1 MARTPASRNIGR
13 VLALLALFWACQ
25 PTVQTVH
32 TAVGARAVPF
42 ARPPAGAWARK
53 PLIARRATSKADGQH
68 SEADDKEDDE
78 VSKLAKEHDEVQ
90 SYDADEV
97 LRWVRQVSR
106 PKDID
111 EFVTQE
117 YIGETLLEKSAA
129 ELDRKLKLPDGPRE
143 RLVKHIKKLKAA
155 AAVRDFKK
163 KLEDEGADEDRITMV
178 GDMLSALVKLDAK
191 TVMSSALEDPDVQS
205 VLEQACNATR
215 DDVNSYE
222 PLQVA
227 AWIAANLVSAK
238 YDASAIQQ
246 ALAKLTGML
255 PRQLLE
261 VTQGELESRYNLE
274 AAKAKFLFNAVQD
287 LSDPLVLTFRD
298 LVNDSS
304 YPEFQYKRVWV
315 YRLLTDIPECGY
327 IEDAQL
333 LTSTVGGEVVD
344 VAIGSRKGK
353 RCIPVFYGESG
364 SGKTLQSQLAPALKL
379 GNNSCIV
386 RVFSKTLDDDDPI
399 LENIRHEHAQEN
411 WQKRNALCKNW
422 TLTMLFAQIKSAFWP
437 HDEVVEAWLG
447 NSSRNK
453 QDLGTIVFVIDEVS
467 KCIEL
472 ARGISATQT
481 DIYTTLEQKYCL
493 SAQLVMAGTAA
504 AYILGTPG
512 TSVLSTDP
520 KKVCLTHVGLVQG
533 SKYLGRLLTQLD
545 NQTGVHLK
553 DLQVASVRPYLSNA
567 RTAWFLIETLRCF
580 FSWAPKDVSRKM
592 AGSIWKRYPAATGC
606 YVPLMYRTTNG
617 LQRLKTAEER
627 EGIANRALKLLMHAD
642 LLTPDTMPTLREAV
656 ECVSLGLCNVSNYSQ
671 AQSLLAQD
679 GQSKTYR
686 DDLIFQ
692 SSPALAHMLLAAF
705 DVPEVVPHQDGDSL
719 EAVIMEAER
728 RFSEVLTGRK
738 AIALTLPHALPPQLN
753 QQNMTGLP
761 LEQFKEIL
769 AALKSSQTV
778 VLRNGP
784 SAQGADIIVLRRKH
798 GSNMPLVRLIQAKN
812 KNKKAD
818 MLPAIS
824 TLGVTCSNKTVTC
837 RAWHRAAQVLGWLCR
852 LVSEQAGRNA
862 FELGKFKQPR
872 TNVSV
877 SVELVLWE
885 SIPRNEA
892 PPTLSRPKFLQQTP
906 TFRLR
911 SLQHLAPFPTHIARP
926 DSKYVAQKQW
936 PKKRRSGKPP
946 AKKSSASKR

>member
-1 MARTPASRNIGR
+1 
-13 VLALLALFWACQ
+13 
-25 PTVQTVH
+25 
-32 TAVGARAVPF
+32 
-42 ARPPAGAWARK
+42 
-53 PLIARRATSKADGQH
+53 
-68 SEADDKEDDE
+68 
-78 VSKLAKEHDEVQ
+78 
-90 SYDADEV
+90 
-97 LRWVRQVSR
+97 
-106 PKDID
+106 
-111 EFVTQE
+111 
-117 YIGETLLEKSAA
+117 
-129 ELDRKLKLPDGPRE
+129 
-143 RLVKHIKKLKAA
+143 
-155 AAVRDFKK
+155 
-163 KLEDEGADEDRITMV
+163 
-178 GDMLSALVKLDAK
+178 MLSALVKLDAK
-191 TVMSSALEDPDVQS
+191 TVMSSALQDPDVQS

-215 DDVNSYE
+215 DDVDSYGPHE
-222 PLQVA
+222 VA

-255 PRQLLE
+255 SQQLLE
-261 VTQGELESRYNLE
+261 VPQDQLESRYNLE
-274 AAKAKFLFNAVQD
+274 
-287 LSDPLVLTFRD
+287 VLTFRD

-304 YPEFQYKRVWV
+304 YPEFQYKHVWV
-315 YRLLTDIPECGY
+315 YRLLTEMPESGY

-344 VAIGSRKGK
+344 VAIGSMQGK

-386 RVFSKTLDDDDPI
+386 RVFSKTIDDDDPI
-399 LENIRHEHAQEN
+399 LASIRQKHAQGNFEN
-411 WQKRNALCKNW
+411 RNALCKNW

-437 HDEVVEAWLG
+437 HDEVVEAWLD

-472 ARGISATQT
+472 ARGISATQ
-481 DIYTTLEQKYCL
+481 DEIYTTLEQKYCL

-520 KKVCLTHVGLVQG
+520 KAVCLTHVGLVQG
-533 SKYLGRLLTQLD
+533 SNYLVSLLTQLD
-545 NQTGVHLK
+545 KQTGVHLK

-580 FSWAPKDVSRKM
+580 FAWAPKDVSRKM

-617 LQRLKTAEER
+617 LQRLKTAEQR

-656 ECVSLGLCNVSNYSQ
+656 ECVSLGLCNVSNYSE

-686 DDLIFQ
+686 KDLIFQ

-705 DVPEVVPHQDGDSL
+705 DVPEVVPQDGDSL

-753 QQNMTGLP
+753 QPNMTGLP
-761 LEQFKEIL
+761 LAQFTEIL
-769 AALKSSQTV
+769 GALNANQTV

-798 GSNMPLVRLIQAKN
+798 ESNMPLVRLIQAKN

-824 TLGVTCSNKTVTC
+824 TLGVACSNKTAT
-837 RAWHRAAQVLGWLCR
+837 RPAWHRAAQVLGWLCR

-862 FELGKFKQPR
+862 SELGEFKGPR

-892 PPTLSRPKFLQQTP
+892 PPTLRRPWFLQQTP

-926 DSKYVAQKQW
+926 DSNYVAQKQW
-936 PKKRRSGKPP
+936 PKKKRSQRDAVIQAGATQQPL
-946 AKKSSASKR
+946 